1 MKICQHIFDAA
12 QRFCLA
18 GVIVGCLLLPAAQSR
33 AQGVMRYRASP
44 LGSKVRIDGTSNIHD
59 WNMTGEIIGGY
70 FEVPAGVAL
79 DPAQAAQPG
88 VNGGKLDAR
97 ADVFIPVTSMQSGTQ
112 GMDEVM
118 QQAMNAKDYPRIQYH
133 LTEMTLKPH
142 AAGTPLEFDTK
153 GDLMVAGV
161 TNKISMPVRIE
172 AAENSKL
179 KVIGAI
185 PLKMTD
191 FKVKPPVTIGVFR
204 TVDDIKISFEW
215 LITPPKPAKAGGQ

>member
-1 MKICQHIFDAA
+1 MKNCIFQAA
-12 QRFCLA
+12 GRICLA
-18 GVIVGCLLLPAAQSR
+18 GAIAGCLLLPTAQVQAQS
-33 AQGVMRYRASP
+33 ATRYRASP
-44 LGSKVRIDGTSNIHD
+44 RGSKVKIDGSSSIHD
-59 WNMTGEIIGGY
+59 WNMTGENIGGY
-70 FEVPAGVAL
+70 LEVPAGVTL

-88 VNGGKLDAR
+88 VKGGKV
-97 ADVFIPVTSMQSGTQ
+97 DVSAEVSIPVSSLQSGNHE

-118 QQAMNAKDYPRIQYH
+118 QEAMDAKDYPRIQYH
-133 LTEMTLKPH
+133 LTEMTLKEPH

-172 AAENSKL
+172 AAESSKL
-179 KVIGAI
+179 KVIGSV

-191 FKVKPPVTIGVFR
+191 FKVKPPVKLGVFR

-215 LITPPKPAKAGGQ
+215 MITPPKPAKAGGQ